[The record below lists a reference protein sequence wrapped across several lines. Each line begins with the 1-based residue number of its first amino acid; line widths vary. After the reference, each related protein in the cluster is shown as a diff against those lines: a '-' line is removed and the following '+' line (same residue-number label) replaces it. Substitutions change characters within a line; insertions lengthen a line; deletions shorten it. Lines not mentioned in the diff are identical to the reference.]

1 MVIVIIVEARVNEVA
16 LLRKLQGERSQ
27 SEFAEMLGI
36 SQPMLSMVYQG
47 TRRLGRDTIM
57 RLLELFPEQREVII
71 GVFLASDE
79 MCPSR

>member
-1 MVIVIIVEARVNEVA
+1 MHEIA
-16 LLRKLQGERSQ
+16 LLRQLQGDRSQ
-27 SEFAEMLGI
+27 SDFAELLGI

-47 TRRLGRDTIM
+47 TRRLGRDTIV
-57 RLLELFPEQREVII
+57 RLTKLFPEQREVII